1 MSVIYRYLMMVLLL
15 LLVSCYGDKLN
26 NPVDSRKNDSLS
38 GKIDSSGNQG
48 DSTKLKMTGLKKVNG
63 LTHSVARHVETSSG
77 THKSYKAVSYRL
89 RKYSNVTNFY
99 CRIAKPATRLCL
111 DNNVPPAAILAIAG
125 LESGWNQAYVG
136 RITGNILS
144 LGAVGDNYELPALYL
159 PRIKSTGKLVFD
171 SLEIIK
177 YDSSELS
184 WELRPASLK
193 KDYRPPNIAGTSYQ
207 LAYFKY
213 HPAEKAKA
221 QIRNI
226 NDFVA
231 YFISRESRISVYR
244 TARHKMDSLVAVHGK
259 DVLLEESTV
268 LMFVN
273 QIGGRPNSFNFRETW
288 PKKLEYIIKNAGLVE
303 LTMQLNDNEEFKDV
317 W

>member
-1 MSVIYRYLMMVLLL
+1 MMVLLFL
-15 LLVSCYGDKLN
+15 FVSCHGDKLN
-26 NPVDSRKNDSLS
+26 NSVDSPKSDSLS
-38 GKIDSSGNQG
+38 GKIDSSRNNV
-48 DSTKLKMTGLKKVNG
+48 DSAKLKIIGLKKVKKVSPSE
-63 LTHSVARHVETSSG
+63 LEHVAASSEA
-77 THKSYKAVSYRL
+77 HQSNKAVSYKL

-99 CRIAKPATRLCL
+99 RRIAKPATRLCL

-125 LESGWNQAYVG
+125 LESGWNQGYVG

-159 PRIKSTGKLVFD
+159 PRSKSTGKLIFD

-193 KDYRPPNIAGTSYQ
+193 KDYRPASIAGTPYQ

-213 HPAEKAKA
+213 HPAEKARA
-221 QIRNI
+221 QISNM
-226 NDFVA
+226 NDFVR
-231 YFISRESRISVYR
+231 YFISRKSRISVYR
-244 TARHKMDSLVAVHGK
+244 AARHKMDSLVAAHGK
-259 DVLLEESTV
+259 DVLLEKSTV

-288 PKKLEYIIKNAGLVE
+288 PKKLEYIIRNAGLVE
-303 LTMQLNDNEEFKDV
+303 LTKQLKDNEEFKEV